1 MHPEIMVDEV
11 SPHQSAQTCLT
22 VLLQSPAV
30 KFLCNPDF
38 FNLLHSNPSG
48 YHMFANSTCLKHMIS
63 KIRRDAHSFERY
75 QHNRDLVLFLN
86 TFSNKQMEL
95 PRGWEMKYDH
105 QGKVGD
111 EPGLHGPP
119 VLPRP
124 ASTFTAGARN
134 TYHDGVPVAYS
145 DKIVAFLR
153 QPNVFEILQERQPGL
168 ARHHTLREKIQFVRT
183 EATAGLQRLSGDAD
197 LVILLSLFEDEIMSF
212 IPPPTLLHPSFNHS
226 PRGSPGS
233 SPQNSPG
240 AQRANLRAPAP
251 YKRDFEAKL
260 RNFYRKLESKGY
272 GQGPGKIK

>member
-1 MHPEIMVDEV
+1 MYQDLAISPIERSRPTNSPCRRVAVLDVPSVWSSNRKVPEYRVETRPK
-11 SPHQSAQTCLT
+11 ST
-22 VLLQSPAV
+22 VNDL
-30 KFLCNPDF
+30 
-38 FNLLHSNPSG
+38 
-48 YHMFANSTCLKHMIS
+48 
-63 KIRRDAHSFERY
+63 RRV
-75 QHNRDLVLFLN
+75 Q
-86 TFSNKQMEL
+86 
-95 PRGWEMKYDH
+95 
-105 QGKVGD
+105 KVGD